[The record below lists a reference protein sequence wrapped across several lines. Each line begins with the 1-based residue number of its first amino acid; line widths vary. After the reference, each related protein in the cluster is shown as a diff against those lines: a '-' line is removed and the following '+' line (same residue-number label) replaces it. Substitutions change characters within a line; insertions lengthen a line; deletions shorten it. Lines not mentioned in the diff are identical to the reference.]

1 MHSLAP
7 QPKLS
12 HTLQEATA
20 LLLPSSPSSSSSSAE
35 PAGNC
40 LPIWATL
47 PADVLTPV
55 IAYLRLTDGASGVE
69 SFLLESAVKG
79 ETAGRWSFV
88 GANPEKV
95 YRTGPNED
103 VSGDPLVP
111 LEKVL
116 DGYKF
121 IQVQGAPPLTG
132 GAVGYVGYDCM
143 RYFEPK
149 TARDDLSDPVGIPES
164 VFLLHD
170 TVVAFD
176 HLFQRVYVVSH
187 VYLPS
192 TASAAGSDAREAVR
206 ASYDTA
212 VSKIKAVAAKVT
224 ASTPLPLPRQP
235 PIVPAAIPAGE
246 TTQERYERLDKLS
259 NVGKDGYERF
269 VTSLKDKI
277 VQGEIIQ
284 AVPSQRLR
292 RETKLH
298 PFNVYRH
305 LRQLN
310 PSPYMFY
317 IECGKGT
324 QLVGASPECLCK
336 VEEDGKV
343 TNHAIAGTVR
353 RGKTP
358 AEDAALAAELSA
370 SVKDRA
376 EHVMLVD
383 LARNDINRVCKPETV
398 VVDSLMQVEKF
409 SHVMHLTSQVS
420 GRLREGLT
428 RFDAFRSI
436 FPAGTVSGAPK
447 IRAIEL
453 IAALERERRGVYAG
467 AVGHID
473 FSRGMDTCI
482 AIRTM
487 VFRDG
492 VAYLQAGGGIV
503 FDSVEED
510 EYVETVNKLGANVR
524 CLEEAEAYYAA
535 LQAEEGVQA

>member
-1 MHSLAP
+1 MP
-7 QPKLS
+7 VPKLS
-12 HTLQEATA
+12 HTLDEALA
-20 LLLPSSPSSSSSSAE
+20 LLLPSSSSSSE

-40 LPIWATL
+40 LPVWATL

-95 YRTGPNED
+95 YRTGPKED

-121 IQVQGAPPLTG
+121 IKVQGAPPLTG

-149 TARDDLSDPVGIPES
+149 TARDDLADPIGIPES

-170 TVVAFD
+170 TIVAFD

-187 VYLPS
+187 VYLPPS
-192 TASAAGSDAREAVR
+192 TSAPDVRAAVS
-206 ASYDTA
+206 ASYDRATQ
-212 VSKIKAVAAKVT
+212 KIKAVAAKVT
-224 ASTPLPLPRQP
+224 SASPLPLPVQP
-235 PIVPAAIPAGE
+235 RIVPAAIPANE
-246 TTQERYERLDKLS
+246 TPEARYARLDKLS
-259 NVGKDGYERF
+259 NVGKEGYERF
-269 VTSLKDKI
+269 VTSLKGSI

-317 IECGKGT
+317 IECGGGT

-336 VEEDGKV
+336 VEEGGKV

-383 LARNDINRVCKPETV
+383 LARNDINRVCRPETV

-420 GRLREGLT
+420 GLLRDGLT

-453 IAALERERRGVYAG
+453 ISSLERERRGVYAG
-467 AVGHID
+467 AVGHFD
-473 FSRGMDTCI
+473 FANDSMDTCI

-503 FDSVEED
+503 YDSVEED

-535 LQAEEGVQA
+535 LQEEEEGAQA